1 MIPVGPGELR
11 RAGLNAR
18 SVLSIAIAAGCFV
31 ADSTVLAQNVPN
43 QSDLRAQFGSG
54 LGQQA
59 LPPGLTFEPRLEFA
73 AQYASNINLASSG
86 GDDAFGLEL
95 APGAYAAYNSDRF
108 TGAADYS
115 LIGRLWDDG
124 SLDDITNALIANGR
138 WTAVPELLFV
148 NGAASYRDVVIDQA
162 QGGNFG
168 NLGVFNSGN
177 IAEQATASVSP
188 SLQKRL
194 NDLQFEASYSYGRV
208 WYLDDGSDQSSAP
221 ITRFAT
227 QDSENQQARVS
238 LGLVPDARKYA
249 GRVFYSWDRSDF
261 EDSIPYQFERAGF
274 DGSLELSRTL
284 SMVGDVGRES
294 ALDVNTSDGGLDS
307 DFWSAGLRWSNSTRS
322 SAELRYG
329 ERFFGTSYEARISHT
344 ARMLEFSASYVEAP
358 AVETYQYNL
367 NAFEPGELP
376 PGFDPDDLAQFNG
389 QPFVGTNARVGVR
402 AKGARTT
409 IGVSAYDTDQ
419 DFLNPLVGDEQVTG
433 VAVNATRVLAAN
445 ADLEFVASYNDRQR
459 GETTAIPGQVLVA
472 TRFYQTDLT
481 FRANRAFGPRL
492 TGSLEAG
499 YFNNSGSNDND
510 GWWLGLRGR
519 WLPAFGR

>member
-1 MIPVGPGELR
+1 M
-11 RAGLNAR
+11 RAKAILAIA
-18 SVLSIAIAAGCFV
+18 VATVCCLAESIA
-31 ADSTVLAQNVPN
+31 LAQNIPH
-43 QSDLRAQFGSG
+43 QSGLRARFGSG
-54 LGQQA
+54 LGQQE

-73 AQYASNINLASSG
+73 AQYASNINLSSSG
-86 GDDAFGLEL
+86 GDDAFGVEL
-95 APGAYAAYNSDRF
+95 APGAYAAYSSDHF
-108 TGAADYS
+108 MGAADYS

-124 SLDDITNALIANGR
+124 SLDNITSALMANGR
-138 WTAVPELLFV
+138 WTAVPGLLFV
-148 NGAASYRDVVIDQA
+148 NGAASYRDVVIDQQ
-162 QGGNFG
+162 QGGNYG

-177 IAEQATASVSP
+177 IAQQATASVSP
-188 SLQKRL
+188 GLQKRFK
-194 NDLQFEASYSYGRV
+194 DLQFDASYSYGRV
-208 WYLDDGSDQSSAP
+208 WYLDDGSNQSTAP

-249 GRVFYSWDRSDF
+249 GRFFYSWDRSTF
-261 EDSIPYQFERAGF
+261 ENSIPYQFERAGF
-274 DGSLELSRTL
+274 DGSLDLSRTL
-284 SMVGDVGRES
+284 SMVGEVGRES

-307 DFWSAGLRWSNSTRS
+307 DFWSAGLRWANSTRS

-329 ERFFGTSYEARISHT
+329 DRFFGTSYEANIRHR
-344 ARMLEFSASYVEAP
+344 ARMLEFSASYLEAP

-389 QPFVGTNARVGVR
+389 QPYVGTNARVGVT
-402 AKGARTT
+402 ANGARTT
-409 IGVSAYDTDQ
+409 LGVRAYDTDQ

-433 VAVNATRVLAAN
+433 VAIIATRDVAAN
-445 ADLEFVASYNDRQR
+445 ASVEVLASYNDRQR

-481 FRANRAFGPRL
+481 VRANRAFGPRL

-499 YFNNSGSNDND
+499 YFNNAGSNDND